1 MIWMRLLVLLD
12 ATVQKRRIYVII
24 SFILYILVKKLQKEH
39 CKLKFNF
46 LTTTSSRSSPLVPCR
61 IFTKFPILFSH
72 MYNACCLA
80 DPAQTYSPSPEKQ
93 HFFHIVLFT
102 RSCSFCIGSGSP
114 SLPHA
119 NISVLSYTRITLS
132 DVLTRKQEPRRA
144 NSILF
149 TAVLLAVPCEIL

>member
-1 MIWMRLLVLLD
+1 MCTVNNFIILLYL
-12 ATVQKRRIYVII
+12 I
-24 SFILYILVKKLQKEH
+24 VKKYSNY
-39 CKLKFNF
+39 KFNF
-46 LTTTSSRSSPLVPCR
+46 FTTTSSKSSPLVPCK

-72 MYNACCLA
+72 TYNACCLA
-80 DPAQTYSPSPEKQ
+80 DPAHTYSPSPEKQ

-102 RSCSFCIGSGSP
+102 RSCNFCIGSGSP

-132 DVLTRKQEPRRA
+132 AVLTRKQEPRRA

-149 TAVLLAVPCEIL
+149 TAVLLAVPCVIL